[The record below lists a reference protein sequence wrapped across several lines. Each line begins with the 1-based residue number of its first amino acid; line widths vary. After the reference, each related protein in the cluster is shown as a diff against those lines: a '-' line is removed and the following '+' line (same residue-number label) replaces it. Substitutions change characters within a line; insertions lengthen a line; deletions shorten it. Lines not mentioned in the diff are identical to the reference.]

1 MQVHIAQE
9 HSGGIRLW
17 KNSCCFTNEEV
28 QRKTLSP
35 YAKCLSE
42 FLSPYSVLCNIL
54 ELWNSF
60 LGTEIFIFFKKLF
73 FFMYGFFQEGGMTK
87 QDDYKVSK
95 SRVKS
100 SFFKIVWYVCSV
112 PGSTLDLEELS

>member
-1 MQVHIAQE
+1 
-9 HSGGIRLW
+9 
-17 KNSCCFTNEEV
+17 
-28 QRKTLSP
+28 
-35 YAKCLSE
+35 
-42 FLSPYSVLCNIL
+42 
-54 ELWNSF
+54 
-60 LGTEIFIFFKKLF
+60 
-73 FFMYGFFQEGGMTK
+73 MYGFLQEGGMTK